1 MKLTR
6 NWFIVLL
13 IGWPVLFGLGFW
25 NGEVVWIA
33 ATGFGVTL
41 SAYYEQQLSK
51 LDKEKNATIRAAVNQ
66 SLVTWFGMGL
76 TLVFI
81 ISVIFF
87 DEPRVPLLDMIYLV
101 LGIGLTLNGL
111 FIRSAYRDELS
122 DTSNVIRH

>member
-1 MKLTR
+1 MSKK
-6 NWFIVLL
+6 WYIVLVMV
-13 IGWPVLFGLGFW
+13 WPTLFGLGLW
-25 NGEVVWIA
+25 NGEVVWMA
-33 ATGFGVTL
+33 VTGFGVTL

-111 FIRSAYRDELS
+111 FIRSVYRDELS